1 MHSRSTGVVTEAHC
15 AICTSS
21 SRELREALSA
31 AALRDAQLFLQLA
44 AHRLRFLPQLPRV
57 LSGSKFGDY
66 MPIGQFQTVVPLV
79 LVPRL
84 RDFEKSSR
92 KHSTPFAQCVDSGSP
107 PAMRSCGFLM
117 FNHLSGACDWPDN
130 VLRVR
135 AECRENRPK
144 ENLKYKHSD
153 DFWLLPM

>member
-1 MHSRSTGVVTEAHC
+1 
-15 AICTSS
+15 
-21 SRELREALSA
+21 
-31 AALRDAQLFLQLA
+31 
-44 AHRLRFLPQLPRV
+44 
-57 LSGSKFGDY
+57 
-66 MPIGQFQTVVPLV
+66 MPIGQFKTVMPLV

-92 KHSTPFAQCVDSGSP
+92 KHSTLFAQCVDSGSP

-117 FNHLSGACDWPDN
+117 FNHLSGACDWPEN

-144 ENLKYKHSD
+144 ENLKCR
-153 DFWLLPM
+153 

>member
-1 MHSRSTGVVTEAHC
+1 MHSRSTGVATEAYC

-57 LSGSKFGDY
+57 LSGSKFGY
-66 MPIGQFQTVVPLV
+66 YTRIGQFKTVVPLV

-84 RDFEKSSR
+84 RDFKKALAIS
-92 KHSTPFAQCVDSGSP
+92 HIFFAQCVDSGSP

-144 ENLKYKHSD
+144 ENLRCY
-153 DFWLLPM
+153 L